1 MTMTLLR
8 RCVSPAGRQAARVLL
23 VAWVISAAVPAGAA
37 PTPAVVFPDH
47 VAQGAMVIGRVPPHS
62 QVEYAGRSLRVTDY
76 GTVVFGIA
84 RDAKG
89 PARVEVR
96 APGARAQT
104 VDIHV
109 TAHDWP
115 VQRVD
120 GVPPKTVSPPADIA
134 RRIEAEQ
141 GRVAAARQT
150 SNDGLGF
157 AEHFI
162 RPASGPVTGHFG
174 SQRVYNGTP
183 GSAHSGMDIAAAKG
197 APVVA
202 PAAGTVV
209 FVDRDLYLTGGTV
222 LIDHGHGIGSN
233 FLHLSRIDVAQGDTV
248 AQGQT
253 LGAVGASGR
262 ATGPHL
268 HWGMTWYNVR
278 IDPEQVLAR

>member
-1 MTMTLLR
+1 MTPIRDRISRLG
-8 RCVSPAGRQAARVLL
+8 RCVALAVLAIGLAGAGLTANAA
-23 VAWVISAAVPAGAA
+23 SAA
-37 PTPAVVFPDH
+37 TVVFPAH
-47 VAQGAMVIGRVPPHS
+47 VAQGAMVIGRVPPDS
-62 QVEYAGRSLRVTDY
+62 RVTYAGRRLRVTDY

-96 APGARAQT
+96 VPGESAQT
-104 VDIHV
+104 VDIRV

-115 VQRVD
+115 AQRVD
-120 GVPPKTVSPPADIA
+120 GVPPKTVSPPAEIA
-134 RRIEAEQ
+134 RRIDAEQ

-150 SNDGLGF
+150 SDDGLGF

-162 RPASGPVTGHFG
+162 RPASGPVSGHFG

-183 GSAHSGMDIAAAKG
+183 GSAHSGMDIAAAAG
-197 APVVA
+197 TPVVA
-202 PAAGTVV
+202 PASGTVV

-222 LIDHGHGIGSN
+222 LLDHGHGIGSN
-233 FLHLSRIDVAQGDTV
+233 FLHLSRIDVAKGETV

-253 LGAVGASGR
+253 LGAVGSSGR

>member
-1 MTMTLLR
+1 MTLLR
-8 RCVSPAGRQAARVLL
+8 PCVSPVGRQAVLLLL
-23 VAWVISAAVPAGAA
+23 VAWVIGAAMPAGAA
-37 PTPAVVFPDH
+37 PTANVVFPDH
-47 VAQGAMVIGRVPPHS
+47 VAQGAMVIGRVPPDS
-62 QVEYAGRSLRVTDY
+62 RVTYAGRSLRVTDY

-96 APGARAQT
+96 VPGAPAQT
-104 VDIHV
+104 VDIRV

-115 VQRVD
+115 AQRVD
-120 GVPPKTVSPPADIA
+120 GVPPKTVSPPAEIA
-134 RRIEAEQ
+134 RRIDAEQ

-150 SNDGLGF
+150 SDDGLGF

-162 RPASGPVTGHFG
+162 RPASGPVSGHFG

-183 GSAHSGMDIAAAKG
+183 GSAHSGMDIAAAAG
-197 APVVA
+197 TPVVA
-202 PAAGTVV
+202 PASGTVV

-222 LIDHGHGIGSN
+222 LLDHGHGIGSN
-233 FLHLSRIDVAQGDTV
+233 FLHLSRIDVAKGETV

-253 LGAVGASGR
+253 LGAVGSSGR